1 MHSNPLFLVLSLAVI
16 VSQFTLPRRW
26 AFLPLVIGML
36 HFQNVAV
43 VQLGVAFTITKLVIV
58 AGLWR
63 AMREGTFAFSR
74 KQPLDMLVVAWA
86 VWMLISGLAHNPRD
100 HNPITV
106 RLSQIYGYVG
116 SYFYARCFLKSP
128 EDFLRFVKALAM
140 VIAPLALVVLF
151 EKLAMTNIYEWLGQG
166 GQEITVRN
174 GRMRATGAF
183 SNPILLGTFGATTSV
198 LMASLYRTDKRWS
211 IIGGLGCL
219 IIVFSSASSGPIV
232 AMASAMMALAL
243 WRWRTSVGRIRKLV
257 IATFI
262 ILHISM
268 QAPVWYLMARI
279 DLAGGST
286 GWHRA
291 ELITTALNHINEWW
305 LVGTDYTRHWIA
317 YGVAWS
323 TEHID
328 ITNHYLYMGIVG
340 GVPLMLLFIAIL
352 LKTFQLLGRA
362 MRSLRLAKSPNELVL
377 WTVGSSIFSHC
388 FTFLSVSYYDQ
399 SYVPLCIVIGA
410 VPGLCAAAV
419 LPKKTV
425 VPNQSAP
432 ETPGEALPA

>member
-1 MHSNPLFLVLSLAVI
+1 MVLVA
-16 VSQFTLPRRW
+16 QFALPRRW
-26 AFLPLVIGML
+26 AFLPLLIGTL

-43 VQLGVAFTITKLVIV
+43 VQVGVAFTITKLVIV
-58 AGLWR
+58 AGLFR
-63 AMREGTFAFSR
+63 AMRDGSFECSR
-74 KQPLDMLVVAWA
+74 RQPLDMLVLAWA
-86 VWMLISGLAHNPRD
+86 IWMILSGFTHNPRD

-128 EDFLRFVKALAM
+128 EDFLRFCKALA
-140 VIAPLALVVLF
+140 VVVAPLALVVF
-151 EKLAMTNIYEWLGQG
+151 YEKLALNNIYEWLGQG
-166 GQEITVRN
+166 GQEVTVRN
-174 GRMRATGAF
+174 GKMRATGAF
-183 SNPILLGTFGATTSV
+183 SNPILLGTFGATASV
-198 LMASLYRTDKRWS
+198 LMAPLYRTDKKWC
-211 IIGGLGCL
+211 IIGLLACA

-232 AMASAMMALAL
+232 TLASALMALTL
-243 WRWRTSVGRIRKLV
+243 WRWRSSVGRIRTLV

-262 ILHISM
+262 VLHISM

-291 ELITTALNHINEWW
+291 ELITTALNHLNEWW
-305 LVGTDYTRHWIA
+305 LTGTDYTRHWIA

-340 GVPLMLLFIAIL
+340 GLPLMLLFIAIL
-352 LKTFQLLGRA
+352 LKSFQLLGRA
-362 MRSLRLAKSPNELVL
+362 MRPLRKAKDPRELILWVVGASLFA
-377 WTVGSSIFSHC
+377 HC

-399 SYVPLCIVIGA
+399 SYVPLCIAIGA
-410 VPGLCAAAV
+410 VPALCAVTKLTRQGHPEPQNAA
-419 LPKKTV
+419 T
-425 VPNQSAP
+425 P
-432 ETPGEALPA
+432 EKAGLAAGAS

>member
-1 MHSNPLFLVLSLAVI
+1 MNPLFLVLSLAVI

-26 AFLPLVIGML
+26 AFLPLVIGTL

-58 AGLWR
+58 AGLFR
-63 AMREGTFAFSR
+63 AMREGTFACSR
-74 KQPLDMLVVAWA
+74 KQPLDMLVLAWA
-86 VWMLISGLAHNPRD
+86 VWMILSGFAHNPRD

-140 VIAPLALVVLF
+140 VVAPLALVVLY
-151 EKLAMTNIYEWLGQG
+151 EKLAMNNIYEWLGQG

-183 SNPILLGTFGATTSV
+183 SNPILLGTFGATASV

-211 IIGGLGCL
+211 ILGGIGCVV
-219 IIVFSSASSGPIV
+219 IVFCSASSGPIV
-232 AMASAMMALAL
+232 TMASAMMALTL

-262 ILHISM
+262 VLHISM

-291 ELITTALNHINEWW
+291 ELITTALNHISEWW

-352 LKTFQLLGRA
+352 LKSFQLLGRA
-362 MRSLRLAKSPNELVL
+362 MRPMRLARNPNELIL
-377 WTVGSSIFSHC
+377 WTVGASIFAHC

-399 SYVPLCIVIGA
+399 SYVPLCIAIGA

-419 LPKKTV
+419 LQKKTV
-425 VPNQSAP
+425 AQNQSAP
-432 ETPGEALPA
+432 EAPGKALPA

>member
-1 MHSNPLFLVLSLAVI
+1 VNPIFLVLSLAVI
-16 VSQFTLPRRW
+16 IAQFKLPRRW
-26 AFLPLVIGML
+26 AFLPLLIGTL

-43 VQLGVAFTITKLVIV
+43 VQVGVAFTITKLVIV
-58 AGLWR
+58 AGLFR
-63 AMREGTFAFSR
+63 AMREGTFECSR
-74 KQPLDMLVVAWA
+74 KQPLDMLVLAWA
-86 VWMLISGLAHNPRD
+86 IWMILSGCFHNPRD
-100 HNPITV
+100 HNPVTV

-128 EDFLRFVKALAM
+128 EDFLRFCKALAM
-140 VIAPLALVVLF
+140 VVVPLALVVLY
-151 EKLAMTNIYEWLGQG
+151 EKLAMNNIYEWLGQG

-183 SNPILLGTFGATTSV
+183 SNPILLGTFGATASV
-198 LMASLYRTDKRWS
+198 LMAPLYKTEKRWC
-211 IIGGLGCL
+211 ILGGIGCVM
-219 IIVFSSASSGPIV
+219 IVLSSASSGPIV
-232 AMASAMMALAL
+232 TMTSAMMAMAL
-243 WRWRTSVGRIRKLV
+243 WRWRTSVGKIRKLV
-257 IATFI
+257 ITTFI
-262 ILHISM
+262 VLHISM

-305 LVGTDYTRHWIA
+305 LIGTDYTRHWIA

-340 GVPLMLLFIAIL
+340 GLPLMLLFIAIL
-352 LKTFQLLGRA
+352 LKSFQLLGRA
-362 MRSLRLAKSPNELVL
+362 MRSMRLAGDRNELIL
-377 WTVGSSIFSHC
+377 WAVGASIFAHC

-399 SYVPLCIVIGA
+399 SYVPLCIAIGA

-419 LPKKTV
+419 IKKKITTQDHA
-425 VPNQSAP
+425 VPNADGKAMP
-432 ETPGEALPA
+432 V